1 MTFQPTKCKV
11 PKNTLKEEVFS
22 CYEDINSGGEDL
34 NAQQLRRAVYYGEY
48 IKMLDKLVLDN
59 NFQCIRDP
67 KNFRRGTYTTCPKE
81 SDRELILRAFAW
93 SRSYKDYK
101 RPLKNFLNQELQFYD
116 KFNSTDPE
124 KSNSE
129 LEKLE
134 KQFTTIMRI
143 WRNVFSETDGAFRK
157 YEQKKNGEWSWS
169 TSINAQLWDAMY
181 LAFADLLITYPR
193 EPIYTGCKDTLQSAI
208 KDLFEKGELD
218 VSGAV
223 TIPKF
228 MERKDIILN
237 ALKNVLKNM
246 SDEDKTDSRNF
257 KDVAK
262 LKIDLYKAQGGRCT
276 ICNQTI
282 DRNRLDDGDYVN
294 LDHVMPYS
302 KGGSSTVD
310 NAALTHA
317 SCNKS
322 KGNRIN

>member
-1 MTFQPTKCKV
+1 
-11 PKNTLKEEVFS
+11 
-22 CYEDINSGGEDL
+22 
-34 NAQQLRRAVYYGEY
+34 
-48 IKMLDKLVLDN
+48 MLDRLVVDYS
-59 NFQCIRDP
+59 FQCIRDP
-67 KNFRRGTYTTCPKE
+67 KNFRKGTYTTCPKE

-116 KFNSTDPE
+116 KINSTDPE
-124 KSNSE
+124 MSNRE
-129 LEKLE
+129 LKKLE
-134 KQFTTIMRI
+134 EQFTTIMKI
-143 WRNVFSETDGAFRK
+143 WRNVFSESDGAFRK

-181 LAFADLLITYPR
+181 LVFAELLISYPR
-193 EPIYTGCKDTLQSAI
+193 ETIYTKCKDKLQSAI

-218 VSGAV
+218 VSGVV

-228 MERKDIILN
+228 MERKNTIFN
-237 ALKNVLKNM
+237 ALNNVLEKVPDN
-246 SDEDKTDSRNF
+246 DKRDSRNF

-262 LKIDLYKAQGGRCT
+262 LKKDLYKAQSGRCT

-282 DRNRLDDGDYVN
+282 DPNRLDDGDYVN

-302 KGGSSTVD
+302 KGGSSTAD